1 MISIIRNYINNLN
14 IDDLNIILNK
24 NNIYLD
30 NHELNTLYNYLKND
44 WYTFIYEDPTPIL
57 NDLKNKLTL
66 NNYNKLYN
74 VYIMAKE
81 KYKNYL

>member
-74 VYIMAKE
+74 IYIMAKE